1 MKRLFRVVAV
11 VSVIGLAT
19 LPACNSSQPAET
31 PAPPPPEPEPDV
43 AAAAESDVAPL
54 TELAAQFDQLEAQ
67 QTQTNRQ
74 IADLL
79 ARYQKRG
86 GALPPGFGPDL
97 TDEQRTMLAERI
109 KTERAGTKALLE
121 DIIAKDKEHTN
132 VRAQLRSVQGRLPAH
147 VIAKE
152 GDRHDRIAMDF
163 LMKRGVSAAKAYEL
177 ISQIN
182 LQDALVPGFR
192 VWTHYQNGQF
202 GTWVTAGGAGI
213 TPQQHQLRLTEML
226 RNERNEAIQTLEKTK
241 TDLEDTRTIARAAE
255 EALEKTAA
263 AVAAAEA
270 EATKEREENA
280 RRMVAENTIRYVVG
294 SKKQLENQRII
305 DGRFRLRAV
314 DGAGAQTLNLLES
327 SDIAVDGI
335 AYGMKRVR
343 KVTLVPEVFANG
355 VDYTVTTEGPFAR
368 VKILQKDKFAVA
380 RFLAVV
386 LE

>member
-1 MKRLFRVVAV
+1 
-11 VSVIGLAT
+11 
-19 LPACNSSQPAET
+19 
-31 PAPPPPEPEPDV
+31 
-43 AAAAESDVAPL
+43 
-54 TELAAQFDQLEAQ
+54 
-67 QTQTNRQ
+67 
-74 IADLL
+74 
-79 ARYQKRG
+79 
-86 GALPPGFGPDL
+86 
-97 TDEQRTMLAERI
+97 MLAERI

-121 DIIAKDKEHTN
+121 DIIAKDKQLTTL
-132 VRAQLRSVQGRLPAH
+132 RAQLQNVQGRLPAH
-147 VIAKE
+147 VVAKE

-202 GTWVTAGGAGI
+202 GTWVTAGAAGI

-226 RNERNEAIQTLEKTK
+226 RNERNEALQTLEKTK
-241 TDLEDTRTIARAAE
+241 TDLEDTRTIALAAE
-255 EALEKTAA
+255 EALVKSTAEKEA
-263 AVAAAEA
+263 AVAEAA
-270 EATKEREENA
+270 KEREENA
-280 RRMVAENTIRYVVG
+280 RRVAAENTIRYVVG
-294 SKKQLENQRII
+294 SKKQLENQKII

-314 DGAGAQTLNLLES
+314 DGAGAQSLNLLET
-327 SDIAVDGI
+327 SDISVDGI

-355 VDYTVTTEGPFAR
+355 VDYQVTMEGPFAR